1 MPGFSKET
9 APNVGEFGPVT
20 DRNDKIDGY
29 TVSIVSFAAEIDG
42 APLLKGLKDD
52 LCQCPHWGYVVKGT
66 ATFTFADHVEVF
78 EAGDAFYLP
87 PGHSPAHSADS
98 ELVMFSPTDELQ
110 ETEEAMQRNMQA
122 MHSA

>member
-20 DRNDKIDGY
+20 DRNDAIDGY
-29 TVSIVSFAAEIDG
+29 TISIVSFAAEIDG

-78 EAGDAFYLP
+78 QAGDAFYLP
-87 PGHSPAHSADS
+87 PGHSPAHSAES
-98 ELVMFSPTDELQ
+98 ELVMFSPTDRLR

-122 MHSA
+122 MHNA

>member
-20 DRNDKIDGY
+20 DRNDAIDGY
-29 TVSIVSFAAEIDG
+29 TVNIVSFAAEIDG
-42 APLLKGLKDD
+42 APLLRGLKDD

-98 ELVMFSPTDELQ
+98 ELVMFSPTDELR

-122 MHSA
+122 MHGA

>member
-20 DRNDKIDGY
+20 DRHDEIDGY
-29 TVSIVSFAAEIDG
+29 TISIASFAAEIDG
-42 APLLKGLKDD
+42 APLLRGLKDD

-66 ATFTFADHVEVF
+66 ARFTFADHVEVF

-98 ELVMFSPTDELQ
+98 ELVMFSPSDELR
-110 ETEEAMQRNMQA
+110 ETEDAMQRNMQA
-122 MHSA
+122 MEGA